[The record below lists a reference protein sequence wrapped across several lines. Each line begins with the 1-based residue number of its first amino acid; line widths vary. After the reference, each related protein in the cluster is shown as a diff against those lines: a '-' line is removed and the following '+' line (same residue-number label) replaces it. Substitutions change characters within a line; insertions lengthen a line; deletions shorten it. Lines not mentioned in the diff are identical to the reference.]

1 MREMISHEKSPKR
14 ISCGVASGT
23 RNRSRRYRR
32 LEKRCGCSALKIKKA
47 QRIQHILRSCSLHY
61 SQLSPG
67 VPCWLASVVSLVCE
81 IKSWDF
87 HTKNEHDQESAIPAE
102 LPCLPVMT
110 CHARVLPP
118 WSCCMPDC
126 AAVRRLAL
134 LDWRASLPES
144 CSAQLL
150 VPEC

>member
-1 MREMISHEKSPKR
+1 VKNRRRAAILWRCVWDTQPLSSVPK
-14 ISCGVASGT
+14 T
-23 RNRSRRYRR
+23 RKKMWV
-32 LEKRCGCSALKIKKA
+32 LCAVKKKA
-47 QRIQHILRSCSLHY
+47 QRSQHILRSCSLHY
-61 SQLSPG
+61 SQLSLG

-110 CHARVLPP
+110 CHAHALPP
-118 WSCCMPDC
+118 WPCCMPAC
-126 AAVRRLAL
+126 ADVRGLALLDL

-150 VPEC
+150 VP